1 MLITEYDFELPKGYV
16 DSEGT
21 LHRDGRMRL
30 ATGADEILPMKDP
43 RVQNLPAYL
52 IVILLARVITKL
64 GSVSPINP
72 GVIENLFSED
82 LTFLQTMYNRINGL
96 SAPRLRAHCPKCA
109 EAFELEVPVQ
119 GGSWATP

>member
-16 DSEGT
+16 DREGT

-43 RVQNLPAYL
+43 RVQCLPAYL

-64 GSVSPINP
+64 GDVAPINP
-72 GVIENLFSED
+72 GVIEDLFSED

-96 SAPRLRAHCPKCA
+96 TAPRLRAHCPKCA
-109 EAFELEVPVQ
+109 EAFELEVPAQ